1 MPFTLWENVVLIT
14 AVALEATLLIA
25 LLRRDLGRVYPSFFL
40 YLCFN
45 LLEDP
50 SGLAIRVFSSH
61 LYDQFYFVATVLDYV
76 LQLLVLWEMAR
87 NVFRPTKK
95 LIGTPLRKP
104 AFLLICIAAVCIVFV
119 VGGPHLSP
127 ALSRSVSF
135 GTLEPLIVRISLV
148 LAVLKILLFVALAAF
163 AQFLGIGW
171 RNHVLQLAT
180 GFAFYGAISLSVQLS
195 SSHLPAGPLYL
206 QHIITLNT
214 VQAAAYLATLLFWI
228 WAFSRNDAPRKDFTP
243 QMQEVLVTIAQSA
256 KRTRLAVT
264 RGSEHR

>member
-1 MPFTLWENVVLIT
+1 
-14 AVALEATLLIA
+14 
-25 LLRRDLGRVYPSFFL
+25 
-40 YLCFN
+40 
-45 LLEDP
+45 
-50 SGLAIRVFSSH
+50 
-61 LYDQFYFVATVLDYV
+61 
-76 LQLLVLWEMAR
+76 
-87 NVFRPTKK
+87 
-95 LIGTPLRKP
+95 
-104 AFLLICIAAVCIVFV
+104 
-119 VGGPHLSP
+119 
-127 ALSRSVSF
+127 VSF

-195 SSHLPAGPLYL
+195 SSHVPAGPLYL
-206 QHIITLNT
+206 QHIIILNT
-214 VQAAAYLATLLFWI
+214 IQAAAYLATLLFWI

>member
-1 MPFTLWENVVLIT
+1 MPFSISENVVLIT

-76 LQLLVLWEMAR
+76 LQLLVLWEIAR
-87 NVFRPTKK
+87 NVFRPTRK
-95 LIGTPLRKP
+95 LIGNRLGRPT
-104 AFLLICIAAVCIVFV
+104 FLLICIGAISVVFV
-119 VGGPHLSP
+119 VGGPRLWP

-135 GTLEPLIVRISLV
+135 GTVEALIVRISLV

-163 AQFLGIGW
+163 AQFLGISW

-180 GFAFYGAISLSVQLS
+180 GFAFYGA
-195 SSHLPAGPLYL
+195 
-206 QHIITLNT
+206 
-214 VQAAAYLATLLFWI
+214 
-228 WAFSRNDAPRKDFTP
+228 
-243 QMQEVLVTIAQSA
+243 
-256 KRTRLAVT
+256 
-264 RGSEHR
+264 

>member
-1 MPFTLWENVVLIT
+1 MPFSALDYFFLIT
-14 AVALEATLLIA
+14 GVALEATLLTV

-40 YLCFN
+40 YLCLN

-61 LYDQFYFVATVLDYV
+61 YDQFYFVATVLDYV
-76 LQLLVLWEMAR
+76 LQLLVLSEIAR
-87 NVFRPTKK
+87 NVFQPTRK
-95 LIGTPLRKP
+95 LIGTGLRRTI
-104 AFLLICIAAVCIVFV
+104 FLLICIGVVSVVFV
-119 VGGPHLSP
+119 LSAPHLSP

-135 GTLEPLIVRISLV
+135 ETVEPFVVRISLV
-148 LAVLKILLFVALAAF
+148 LAVLKILLFVALAGF

-171 RNHVLQLAT
+171 KNHVLQLAT

-195 SSHLPAGPLYL
+195 SSHVPAGPLYL
-206 QHIITLNT
+206 KHLLVLNS
-214 VQAAAYLATLLFWI
+214 VQAAAYLLTLLFWI

-264 RGSEHR
+264 RGSDRR

>member
-1 MPFTLWENVVLIT
+1 MPFSILDYFFLI
-14 AVALEATLLIA
+14 AGVALEATLLTL

-40 YLCFN
+40 YLSLN

-61 LYDQFYFVATVLDYV
+61 FYDQFYFVATILDYV
-76 LQLLVLWEMAR
+76 LQLLVLWEIGR
-87 NVFRPTKK
+87 HVFQPTRK
-95 LIGTPLRKP
+95 LVGNRLRKP
-104 AFLLICIAAVCIVFV
+104 TFLLICICAISVVFV

-127 ALSRSVSF
+127 AVSRSVSF
-135 GTLEPLIVRISLV
+135 GTVEPVIVRISLV
-148 LAVLKILLFVALAAF
+148 LAVLKIILFVALAGF

-171 RNHVLQLAT
+171 KNHVLQLAT
-180 GFAFYGAISLSVQLS
+180 GFAFYGAVSLSVQLS
-195 SSHLPAGPLYL
+195 SSHVPAGPLYL
-206 QHIITLNT
+206 KHLLLLNSI
-214 VQAAAYLATLLFWI
+214 QAAAYLLTLCFWV

>member
-14 AVALEATLLIA
+14 AVALEATLLTV
-25 LLRRDLGRVYPSFFL
+25 LLRRGLGRIYPSFFL
-40 YLCFN
+40 YLCLN

-76 LQLLVLWEMAR
+76 LQLLVLWEIAR
-87 NVFRPTKK
+87 NVFRPPQK
-95 LIGTPLRKP
+95 LIGAPLRKP
-104 AFLLICIAAVCIVFV
+104 AFLLICIAAICIVFV

-127 ALSRSVSF
+127 ALSRSVSS

-148 LAVLKILLFVALAAF
+148 LAVLKIFLFVALAGF

-171 RNHVLQLAT
+171 RSHVLQLAT

-195 SSHLPAGPLYL
+195 SSHVPAGPLYL
-206 QHIITLNT
+206 KRLMVLNSI
-214 VQAAAYLATLLFWI
+214 QGAAYLLTLLFWI

-264 RGSEHR
+264 RGSDHR